1 MEKYGLTENGVNIK
15 RLDVIVDEMHEKLS
29 AKLGVNTKQNPQSLL
44 NHLLTNIADEIAE
57 LWEYGS
63 NVYYSQYPASAEG
76 VSLDNALQFG
86 GITREMPAK
95 SYYHILC
102 TGLDGT
108 VIPKGTMIST
118 ETNPATNLLLNTDE
132 VISRTHFNKLLLYLF
147 QIQLIQSTAL

>member
-63 NVYYSQYPASAEG
+63 KG
-76 VSLDNALQFG
+76 VS
-86 GITREMPAK
+86 
-95 SYYHILC
+95 
-102 TGLDGT
+102 
-108 VIPKGTMIST
+108 
-118 ETNPATNLLLNTDE
+118 
-132 VISRTHFNKLLLYLF
+132 
-147 QIQLIQSTAL
+147 